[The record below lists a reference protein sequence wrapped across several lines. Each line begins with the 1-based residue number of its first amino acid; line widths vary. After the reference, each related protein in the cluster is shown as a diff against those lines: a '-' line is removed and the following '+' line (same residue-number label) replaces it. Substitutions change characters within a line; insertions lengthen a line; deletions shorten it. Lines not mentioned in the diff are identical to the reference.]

1 MKTIGFIG
9 AFDKADLLM
18 YLAKIISVIG
28 KKVLIIDATSMQK
41 MKYIIPAINPTK
53 SYISEYEQFDVAVGF
68 EDFENVKKYLAIT
81 DDEYMDYDYVFVDM
95 DADWEFKDFN
105 MEQAD
110 RNYFVT
116 SFDTYA
122 IKKGLKTIENIN
134 KKIKMTKVLFS
145 QDIVKEDDDYLDY
158 LASGYNLEWAKYKI
172 RFPYEEGDHTA
183 IMENQRL
190 SRIKFKKL
198 TMQYKEAMIELV
210 GQIMDKTSDS
220 DIRKACRLIEK
231 E

>member
-18 YLAKIISVIG
+18 YLAKIITVIG
-28 KKVLIIDATSMQK
+28 KKVLIIDATSTQK

-53 SYISEYEQFDVAVGF
+53 SYISEYEQFDVAIGF
-68 EDFENVKKYLAIT
+68 EDFENVKKYLALT
-81 DDEYMDYDYVFVDM
+81 DDEYMEYDYVFVDM
-95 DADWEFKDFN
+95 DADWEFNGFN

-110 RNYFVT
+110 LNYFVT

-122 IKKGLKTIENIN
+122 IKKGLKTIEKLD
-134 KKIKMTKVLFS
+134 KKVKMTKVLFS
-145 QDIVKEDDDYLDY
+145 QDIVKEDDEYLDY
-158 LASGYNLEWAKYKI
+158 LASKYNLQWEKHKV
-172 RFPYEEGDHTA
+172 RFPYEQGDHTA
-183 IMENQRL
+183 IIENQRL

-198 TMQYKEAMIELV
+198 TMQFKEAMIELV
-210 GQIMDKTSDS
+210 EQIMDKTSDS
-220 DIRKACRLIEK
+220 EIRRACRIIEK

>member
-18 YLAKIISVIG
+18 YLAKIISVMG
-28 KKVLIIDATSMQK
+28 KKVLIIDATSTQK
-41 MKYIIPAINPTK
+41 MRYIIPAINPTK

-68 EDFENVKKYLAIT
+68 DDFENVKRYLAIT
-81 DDEYMDYDYVFVDM
+81 DDEYMEYDYVFVDM

-110 RNYFVT
+110 LNYFVT

-122 IKKGLKTIENIN
+122 IKKGLQTIEKID

-158 LASGYNLEWAKYKI
+158 LASSYNLDWEKYKI

-210 GQIMDKTSDS
+210 EQIMDKTSDS
-220 DIRKACRLIEK
+220 EIRKACRLIEK

>member
-18 YLAKIISVIG
+18 YLAKIITVLG

-41 MKYIIPAINPTK
+41 MRYIIPAINPTK
-53 SYISEYEQFDVAVGF
+53 SYITEYEQFDVAVGF
-68 EDFENVKKYLAIT
+68 ENFENVKKYLAIT
-81 DDEYMDYDYVFVDM
+81 DDDYLEYDYVLVDM
-95 DADWEFKDFN
+95 DADWEFEEFN
-105 MEQAD
+105 MAD
-110 RNYFVT
+110 AHKNYFVT

-122 IKKGLKTIENIN
+122 IKKGLTTLDKMN

-145 QDIVKEDDDYLDY
+145 QDIIKEDDDYLDY
-158 LASGYNLEWAKYKI
+158 LASGYNLDWDKYKI
-172 RFPYEEGDHTA
+172 RFPYEEGDQTV

-190 SRIKFKKL
+190 SKIKFKKL
-198 TMQYKEAMIELV
+198 SMQYKEAMIELV
-210 GQIMDKTSDS
+210 DQIVDRTSDS
-220 DIRKACRLIEK
+220 EIRKACRIIEK